1 MVDDNNPV
9 DSDSLLAALPVGAR
23 EAIFSSTSLSDIL
36 LILLYASIIAFTI
49 VVFPVPGPPIK
60 NDGFVSLKSSKAAF
74 CDSSRK
80 LPSVCK

>member
-49 VVFPVPGPPIK
+49 VVFPVPGPPVIIK
-60 NDGFVSLKSSKAAF
+60 TLLLLLLFVYHYM
-74 CDSSRK
+74 
-80 LPSVCK
+80 